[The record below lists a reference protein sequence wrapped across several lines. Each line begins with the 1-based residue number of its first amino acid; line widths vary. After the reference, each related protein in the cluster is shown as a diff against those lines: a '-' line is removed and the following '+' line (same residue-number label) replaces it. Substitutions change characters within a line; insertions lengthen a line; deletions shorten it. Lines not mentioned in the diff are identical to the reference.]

1 MFTKIERSVPS
12 TNDGLGIGLAL
23 SRQLAE
29 LHGGTLSAASA
40 GEGKGATFTLRIP
53 TNVEERPEAGAAA
66 MAPPKR
72 NGGANA
78 LRVVV
83 VEDNEDSADML
94 SSWLEMLGHE
104 VRVARTGPDGVA
116 LVLEARPDVVLCD
129 IGLPGMDGVDV
140 CRHVLEGMPTPP
152 VMIALTGWGMEGD
165 RARTGDAG
173 FRHHLV
179 KPVELDKLQSLLQA
193 VVAPTAGHAAH

>member
-1 MFTKIERSVPS
+1 
-12 TNDGLGIGLAL
+12 
-23 SRQLAE
+23 
-29 LHGGTLSAASA
+29 AA
-40 GEGKGATFTLRIP
+40 P
-53 TNVEERPEAGAAA
+53 AAA

-72 NGGANA
+72 NGAGNA

-140 CRHVLEGMPTPP
+140 CRNVVRDMPTPP

-165 RARTGDAG
+165 RARTVDAG

-179 KPVELDKLQSLLQA
+179 KPVELDKLQSLLES
-193 VVAPTAGHAAH
+193 VVAPAAG